1 VKTSTCPQNDDR
13 LATGLSGRNL
23 ISELKRVGVS
33 KYRLAKDL
41 GISYRSVQYWAKGK
55 VPSMPMA
62 EKLAAY
68 LGLQNPVVD
77 DHADILRRLTAIEAK
92 PGVKQGDR

>member
-1 VKTSTCPQNDDR
+1 
-13 LATGLSGRNL
+13 
-23 ISELKRVGVS
+23 
-33 KYRLAKDL
+33 
-41 GISYRSVQYWAKGK
+41 
-55 VPSMPMA
+55 MPMA

-92 PGVKQGDR
+92 LGIEGTK